1 MNALLILTVLTLI
14 RIVIPI
20 AIVLSLGEYTRRLD
34 RRTHYHW

>member
-20 AIVLSLGEYTRRLD
+20 VVLLGIGEYIQKQSRRV
-34 RRTHYHW
+34 RYGW